1 MTTYRSGLLCLLL
14 FCTLSLF
21 AQQSLK
27 LKVFIDCTS
36 TWCDLTFIRSEI
48 NLIDF
53 VLDRQ
58 AADVHV
64 LYTRL
69 PMGNGGGRH
78 QLIFYGQGE
87 FKSSQDTLAFEM
99 PPLATDQEVR
109 EALTHMLKAGLIPYI
124 AKTPMRAHMSL
135 ELKREATD
143 TTEQVEETKDN
154 WDYWVFRLGG
164 YGSLDTDQNYFSS
177 DLNLNVSV
185 NRTTDKLKVSFQV
198 SGGREQSVFRYE
210 DENGVETSF
219 RVENTSYD
227 FNHTL
232 VKSIN
237 DHWSYGYYLMY
248 RNATFSNIKAA
259 PRFIPAIEYNIFPY
273 KEVNNKYLALAYG
286 VDLLRNSYYEQT
298 IYGKDTEN
306 LAGQI
311 LRMVASFNQK
321 WGTLSGNITYSN
333 YFHDWSLLSLEA
345 NIYADVRVTGNLSFW
360 VATYGELSRNQVF
373 IPVADASVEDVL
385 ARRRQLA
392 SSYSLGMWFGFNY
405 RFGSMLNNFV
415 NPRFTDEF

>member
-1 MTTYRSGLLCLLL
+1 MLNFRTVSFLLSMIAFSGY
-14 FCTLSLF
+14 
-21 AQQSLK
+21 AQSQK
-27 LKVFIDCTS
+27 LRVFLDCTS
-36 TWCDLTFIRSEI
+36 TWCDETYIRSEI

-58 AADVHV
+58 AADVHI
-64 LYTRL
+64 LYTRT
-69 PMGNGGGRH
+69 PMGNGGRRH
-78 QLIFYGQGE
+78 QMIFYGQGE
-87 FKSSQDTLAFEM
+87 FKATKDTLAFEM

-109 EALTHMLKAGLIPYI
+109 GQLLHYVKAGLIPFI
-124 AKTPMRAHMSL
+124 AKTSLVSYMDINLKNESNDTMSQV
-135 ELKREATD
+135 TV
-143 TTEQVEETKDN
+143 TEDN

-164 YGSLDTDQNYFSS
+164 YGSMDTDQNYFSS
-177 DLNLNVSV
+177 DLNLNVSA

-219 RVENTSYD
+219 NVQNTSYN

-237 DHWSYGYYLMY
+237 DHWSYGYYLFY
-248 RNATFSNIKAA
+248 RNTTFSNIKAA

-273 KEVNNKYLALAYG
+273 KEVNNKYLTFAYG
-286 VDLLRNSYYEQT
+286 IDLLRNLYFEET
-298 IYGKDTEN
+298 IYGKQVEN
-306 LAGQI
+306 LAGHI
-311 LRMVASFNQK
+311 LRVVTSFNQK
-321 WGTLSGNITYSN
+321 WGTLNGNITYSN
-333 YFHDWSLLSLEA
+333 YFHDWSLLSLQA
-345 NIYADVRVTGNLSFW
+345 NIYADVRVTGNLNLW
-360 VATYGELSRNQVF
+360 VATFGELSRNQVF
-373 IPVADASVEDVL
+373 IPIADASVEDVL

-392 SSYSLGMWFGFNY
+392 SSYSIGMWFGFNY